1 MFDVVL
7 GASIFASVFEG
18 VRPNELSSLQGGLD
32 VRRRRARVAWRGEV
46 GSIVGEDGRD
56 LVRDGG
62 DQAAQ
67 EVSRGAARHLLVH
80 LDEGELRRS
89 VDGDEQVEL
98 ALRSSNLGEV
108 DMKLADRIGLEFAF
122 GGGFAFDLRQPR
134 DPVAL
139 QTPVKRRARQ
149 MRDRRLQGVKAVV
162 ERRQTMPSEGDDDGL
177 FLD

>member
-1 MFDVVL
+1 MSGAAELVLPGVVKW
-7 GASIFASVFEG
+7 V
-18 VRPNELSSLQGGLD
+18 
-32 VRRRRARVAWRGEV
+32 
-46 GSIVGEDGRD
+46 VGEDGMD

-89 VDGDEQVEL
+89 VDGDEQVKL

-122 GGGFAFDLRQPR
+122 GGGFAFDLRQPG
-134 DPVAL
+134 DLVAL

-149 MRDRRLQGVKAVV
+149 MRDRRLQGIKAVV
-162 ERRQTMPSEGDDDGL
+162 ERQQSMPSEGNDDGL
-177 FLD
+177 FLC